1 MKMTLIGAALPILL
15 SALASVSPADA
26 QDSAAIVRRV
36 AATATLASQEYRI
49 GVAEGRIVAVAEVQE
64 ARLFLEESRRSAAAL
79 SASAELNPVA
89 TVDSLLALVKGLGAP
104 DSLDARVRSFNRALA
119 DRFGVSLDE
128 LPSRPPDLALG
139 AEVYRA
145 SCAGCHGDLGR
156 GDGKLAQGLDPPPA
170 NLADWGALNDQSP
183 LDYYRRINIGV
194 VGTAMPAFEDR
205 LPARERW
212 AVALY
217 ASALRLPPASGE
229 APVGLRD
236 FARTGKM
243 SDAELLDSLAAP
255 RDGSRGGLA
264 RLAAIRASQSAGS
277 PAGEVLGVVR
287 AQVDTVYALARTGDP
302 GASTRALD
310 AYMTFEQVERELR
323 GRDAALA
330 AELET
335 DFAALRAAAG
345 TGAGPELDA
354 ARERLATG
362 LDRAA
367 AALGAGLS
375 RTNLFVQSFVI
386 MLREGLEAI
395 LIVGALMTFL
405 AKMGAS
411 DRRRHVH
418 GGILAAIVASL
429 LTALALETVFHLSAA
444 HQEALEGATM
454 VVATVVLFYVS
465 YWLLSKME
473 VVKWTRFVKSKV
485 QDAVTHG
492 SALALGTAAF
502 LAVYRE
508 GFETVL
514 FYKALF
520 ISAGPGAA
528 AAPVLAG
535 MLAGFI
541 LLVGVYVAM
550 NRFGVRLPLKP
561 FFAVTSAFLYYMALV
576 FAGTGIAELQE
587 GGFVSLTPLAGV
599 PRVPAIGLHPTVE
612 TLTAQGL
619 LVVLALVA
627 LVWTFVIEPRRAIAA
642 ERGRSGEAVA

>member
-1 MKMTLIGAALPILL
+1 MTLIGAALPILF
-15 SALASVSPADA
+15 SALVFPSPCFAT
-26 QDSAAIVRRV
+26 QDSAAVVRRV
-36 AATATLASQEYRI
+36 AATATLAAQEYRI
-49 GVAEGRIVAVAEVQE
+49 GVVDGRIVAAAEVEE
-64 ARLFLEESRRSAAAL
+64 ARLFLEESRRSAATLATDSAL
-79 SASAELNPVA
+79 DPVA
-89 TVDSLLALVKGLGAP
+89 TVDSLLALVKGLGEP
-104 DSLDARVRSFNRALA
+104 DSLDARVRSFTTALA
-119 DRFGVSLDE
+119 KRHGVSLDE
-128 LPSRPPDLALG
+128 LPSRPPDLGLG

-145 SCAGCHGDLGR
+145 SCAGCHGNLGR
-156 GDGKLAQGLDPPPA
+156 GDGPLAAGLTPPPA

-217 ASALRLPPASGE
+217 ASTLRLPAATGE
-229 APVGLRD
+229 APANLQN
-236 FARTGKM
+236 FAHTGRM
-243 SDAELLDSLAAP
+243 SDAELLDSLGAP
-255 RDGSRGGLA
+255 GDDSRAGLA
-264 RLAAIRASQSAGS
+264 RLAAVRAYQSARS
-277 PAGEVLGVVR
+277 PAGDVIATVG
-287 AQVDTVYALARTGDP
+287 AQVDSVYALARTGDP

-330 AELET
+330 AELEA
-335 DFAALRAAAG
+335 DFAALRAAA
-345 TGAGPELDA
+345 TAGPSPELDA

-367 AALGAGLS
+367 AAMGVGLS
-375 RTNLFVQSFVI
+375 KTNLFVQSFVI

-418 GGILAAIVASL
+418 AGILAAIAASL

-454 VVATVVLFYVS
+454 VVATAVLFYVS

-473 VVKWTRFVKSKV
+473 VVKWTQFVKSKV
-485 QDAVTHG
+485 HDAVTHG
-492 SALALGTAAF
+492 SALALATAAF

-520 ISAGPGAA
+520 ISSGPGSAA
-528 AAPVLAG
+528 TPVLAG
-535 MLAGFI
+535 MLAGFVI
-541 LLVGVYVAM
+541 LVGVYVAM

-576 FAGTGIAELQE
+576 FAGAGIAELQE
-587 GGFVSLTPLAGV
+587 GGFVPLTPVAGV

-612 TLTAQGL
+612 TLTAQA
-619 LVVLALVA
+619 VLVA
-627 LVWTFVIEPRRAIAA
+627 LAVVALLWTFVIEPRRAIAA
-642 ERGRSGEAVA
+642 KRRRSEEAVA

>member
-1 MKMTLIGAALPILL
+1 MKMTLIGVALPILL
-15 SALASVSPADA
+15 SALPSVSPTPA

-49 GVAEGRIVAVAEVQE
+49 GVAEGRIVAAAEVEE

-89 TVDSLLALVKGLGAP
+89 TVDSLLALVRGLGAP

-145 SCAGCHGDLGR
+145 SCAGCHGDRGR
-156 GDGKLAQGLDPPPA
+156 GDGPLAAGLDPAPA
-170 NLADWGALNDQSP
+170 NLADWGALSDQSP

-217 ASALRLPPASGE
+217 ASTLRLPPASGE
-229 APVGLRD
+229 APEGLRD

-255 RDGSRGGLA
+255 RDGSRCGLA
-264 RLAAIRASQSAGS
+264 RLAAIRSSQSASS
-277 PAGEVLGVVR
+277 PAGEVLGIVR
-287 AQVDTVYALARTGDP
+287 AQVDTVYALARTGHP

-345 TGAGPELDA
+345 AGAGPDLDA

-395 LIVGALMTFL
+395 LI
-405 AKMGAS
+405 
-411 DRRRHVH
+411 
-418 GGILAAIVASL
+418 
-429 LTALALETVFHLSAA
+429 
-444 HQEALEGATM
+444 
-454 VVATVVLFYVS
+454 
-465 YWLLSKME
+465 
-473 VVKWTRFVKSKV
+473 
-485 QDAVTHG
+485 
-492 SALALGTAAF
+492 
-502 LAVYRE
+502 
-508 GFETVL
+508 
-514 FYKALF
+514 
-520 ISAGPGAA
+520 
-528 AAPVLAG
+528 
-535 MLAGFI
+535 
-541 LLVGVYVAM
+541 
-550 NRFGVRLPLKP
+550 
-561 FFAVTSAFLYYMALV
+561 
-576 FAGTGIAELQE
+576 
-587 GGFVSLTPLAGV
+587 
-599 PRVPAIGLHPTVE
+599 
-612 TLTAQGL
+612 
-619 LVVLALVA
+619 
-627 LVWTFVIEPRRAIAA
+627 
-642 ERGRSGEAVA
+642 